1 MSAMP
6 DSSCDLD
13 SNFRW
18 LRSEL
23 QSCKFGEVGLRVI
36 VHAGHVKRIER
47 TIVEKEQP
55 REQQHDPKD

>member
-1 MSAMP
+1 
-6 DSSCDLD
+6 
-13 SNFRW
+13 
-18 LRSEL
+18 
-23 QSCKFGEVGLRVI
+23 VI